1 LIYLREG
8 KTKMAYS
15 LAKQTMS
22 VLRMEILADLRRP
35 AVLMAAALQVFSLAL
50 LCYLSNPDI
59 HEKTWNSLFWLTVV
73 FSTMQAVSKSFVS
86 ISRARWIYLN
96 QLSSP
101 AATILAKVLY
111 AWIIMILLCLL
122 DLAVFSFFMSTPVK
136 HVYPYLGFILLVSG
150 GLGTVYTM
158 ISAIASKT
166 AQPGFLVPVLSLPII
181 LPLLLIGV
189 QGSVKCLNPILVSS
203 AFQDLWLLLSLN
215 FLLLVLA
222 AALFNPLWR
231 D

>member
-1 LIYLREG
+1 
-8 KTKMAYS
+8 
-15 LAKQTMS
+15 
-22 VLRMEILADLRRP
+22 
-35 AVLMAAALQVFSLAL
+35 
-50 LCYLSNPDI
+50 
-59 HEKTWNSLFWLTVV
+59 
-73 FSTMQAVSKSFVS
+73 
-86 ISRARWIYLN
+86 
-96 QLSSP
+96 
-101 AATILAKVLY
+101 
-111 AWIIMILLCLL
+111 
-122 DLAVFSFFMSTPVK
+122 
-136 HVYPYLGFILLVSG
+136 
-150 GLGTVYTM
+150 M

-222 AALFNPLWR
+222 ATLFNPLWR